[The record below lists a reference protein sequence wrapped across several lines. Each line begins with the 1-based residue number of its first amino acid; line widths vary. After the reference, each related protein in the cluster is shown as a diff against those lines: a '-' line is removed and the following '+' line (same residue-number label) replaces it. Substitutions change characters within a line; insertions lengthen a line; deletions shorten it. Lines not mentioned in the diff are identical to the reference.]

1 MCTFPNVESGSAAL
15 DMKWGLRHASAM
27 ASPRFGSINVVVR
40 DVVAASQFLE
50 ALGVDLSET
59 FPEWAGHH
67 RGFEADVSAFDADL
81 DSPAFATWWGG
92 VPDDFAPGVVLNL
105 RVDTADDVD
114 ELHARAL
121 DLGAAELKAPWDAF
135 WGSRYA
141 VVLGPGPLCV
151 GFMNEPDDSRRTM
164 PPAIDDFA

>member
-1 MCTFPNVESGSAAL
+1 MLL
-15 DMKWGLRHASAM
+15 DRSWGLRHAPEM
-27 ASPRFGSINVVVR
+27 GNPRFGSINVVVE
-40 DVVAASQFLE
+40 DVAAASRFL
-50 ALGVDLSET
+50 ADLGVSLGDA
-59 FPEWAGHH
+59 FPGWAEHH

-92 VPDDFAPGVVLNL
+92 VPEDFAPGVVLNL
-105 RVDTADDVD
+105 RVDSADDVD
-114 ELHARAL
+114 ELHAKAL
-121 DLGAAELKAPWDAF
+121 GLGATELKAPWDAF

-151 GFMNEPDDSRRTM
+151 GIMNAPDDSRRTM